1 MKRHLFSD
9 IFRTIELETDPIN
22 IVDMIIWCTTIVSIS
37 FIWKWFMWVT
47 HVVLYHRW
55 ATKYDIC
62 RLSEAVILSRGIRGG
77 DGERRSR

>member
-22 IVDMIIWCTTIVSIS
+22 IVDMIIWCTVIVSIS

-47 HVVLYHRW
+47 HVVLYHHRW
-55 ATKYDIC
+55 ATKYGIC
-62 RLSEAVILSRGIRGG
+62 GLSEAVILSRGTGG
-77 DGERRSR
+77 NGERRSR